1 MRWLTVQNYPWKRPL
16 SLWALGHPP
25 PLFPGLTTGTA
36 SHIPNASDCRACC
49 SIQISGDNDDDEHR
63 LTLDPAFYV
72 HHKLRKQRTVWST
85 YSAASLP
92 PQHFTAVKK
101 QNKFFLSN
109 TIWFQHVSHPS
120 SQGQAGRLV
129 LALAIAVPLARH
141 GASLGLAA
149 HLALWAHARHLRG
162 AWPHGAR
169 AGHLLAHLRAHGDL
183 GPRVGAVALLAW
195 LGTLQQRK
203 ETVTKCVQQ
212 RARSH

>member
-1 MRWLTVQNYPWKRPL
+1 MTHTGPSFLPSPQTPETEDCPVHLL
-16 SLWALGHPP
+16 S
-25 PLFPGLTTGTA
+25 
-36 SHIPNASDCRACC
+36 
-49 SIQISGDNDDDEHR
+49 
-63 LTLDPAFYV
+63 
-72 HHKLRKQRTVWST
+72 
-85 YSAASLP
+85 SLP

-101 QNKFFLSN
+101 QKNILSN
-109 TIWFQHVSHPS
+109 TIWFKHISHPS
-120 SQGQAGRLV
+120 SQGQASRLV

-149 HLALWAHARHLRG
+149 HLSLWAHAWYLWG
-162 AWPHGAR
+162 AWPHGAG
-169 AGHLLAHLRAHGDL
+169 AGHLLTHLCAHGDL

>member
-1 MRWLTVQNYPWKRPL
+1 MMSIDSHWTQLSTFTTNSGSRGLSGPLTR
-16 SLWALGHPP
+16 
-25 PLFPGLTTGTA
+25 
-36 SHIPNASDCRACC
+36 
-49 SIQISGDNDDDEHR
+49 
-63 LTLDPAFYV
+63 
-72 HHKLRKQRTVWST
+72 
-85 YSAASLP
+85 LP
-92 PQHFTAVKK
+92 PSPAPYSGKK
-101 QNKFFLSN
+101 TTKKHILSN

>member
-1 MRWLTVQNYPWKRPL
+1 MVTEHKTNTKLIAPVSPIPRILHKTTASDSKNRVHFSNHWMRWLTVQNYPWKRPL

-92 PQHFTAVKK
+92 PQHFTAVK
-101 QNKFFLSN
+101 NKTKTFWATQSGSN
-109 TIWFQHVSHPS
+109 TSPT
-120 SQGQAGRLV
+120 LV
-129 LALAIAVPLARH
+129 
-141 GASLGLAA
+141 
-149 HLALWAHARHLRG
+149 
-162 AWPHGAR
+162 AR
-169 AGHLLAHLRAHGDL
+169 AKLAG
-183 GPRVGAVALLAW
+183 
-195 LGTLQQRK
+195 
-203 ETVTKCVQQ
+203 
-212 RARSH
+212 